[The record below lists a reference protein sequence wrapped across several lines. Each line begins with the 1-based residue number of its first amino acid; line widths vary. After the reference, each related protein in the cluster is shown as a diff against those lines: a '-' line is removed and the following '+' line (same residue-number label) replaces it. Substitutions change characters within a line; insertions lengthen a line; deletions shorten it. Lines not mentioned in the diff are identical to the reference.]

1 MKKNFSKLVK
11 SSFSWENQFFEYL
24 EKHCSDDELLDIVD
38 IYDVKIGDNFLE
50 NLSHKIVD
58 NYDFDV
64 FLPLHIR
71 EFVENIR
78 NQRKEGNC
86 VVRKR
91 NLESQDKVL
100 RLVPFYT

>member
-11 SSFSWENQFFEYL
+11 SKFSWENQFFEYL
-24 EKHCSDDELLDIVD
+24 EKHISDDELLNIAD

-58 NYDFDV
+58 NYDFDI
-64 FLPLHIR
+64 FLPSHMR

-78 NQRKEGNC
+78 NQRKEGNY
-86 VVRKR
+86 VEKR
-91 NLESQDKVL
+91 NLEPQDKIL
-100 RLVPFYT
+100 HLVPFYT

>member
-11 SSFSWENQFFEYL
+11 SNFSWENQFFEYL
-24 EKHCSDDELLDIVD
+24 EKHISDDELLDIAD
-38 IYDVKIGDNFLE
+38 IYNVKVGDDFLE
-50 NLSHKIVD
+50 KLSHQMVD

-64 FLPLHIR
+64 FLPQHIR

-86 VVRKR
+86 VEKR

-100 RLVPFYT
+100 HLVPFYT